1 MLHMKFAIKVLPKH
15 AYLTSS
21 VIILAFFFYFFYKA
35 SIAYLIHKELY
46 GSGMD
51 VLVSLRIAL
60 AGIMLLLLLLL
71 FQFTR
76 IKEFKSQK
84 TIITGIF
91 IGWSSLFIILL
102 LINQELIY
110 FIISCGLAS
119 FVNLL
124 SLFTLVDLIK
134 EERNTLTDKEIYLLQ
149 KLAKKK

>member
-1 MLHMKFAIKVLPKH
+1 
-15 AYLTSS
+15 
-21 VIILAFFFYFFYKA
+21 
-35 SIAYLIHKELY
+35 
-46 GSGMD
+46 MD
-51 VLVSLRIAL
+51 VLISLRIAL

-71 FQFTR
+71 FQFAR

-91 IGWSSLFIILL
+91 IGWSSLLIILL
-102 LINQELIY
+102 LINRELIY

>member
-1 MLHMKFAIKVLPKH
+1 MPQLQQSVTIIEYYMGVGTGGLKPPRFVDLHQA
-15 AYLTSS
+15 
-21 VIILAFFFYFFYKA
+21 
-35 SIAYLIHKELY
+35 
-46 GSGMD
+46 
-51 VLVSLRIAL
+51 
-60 AGIMLLLLLLL
+60 
-71 FQFTR
+71 
-76 IKEFKSQK
+76 FKSQK

-91 IGWSSLFIILL
+91 IGWSSLLIILL
-102 LINQELIY
+102 LINRELIY

>member
-1 MLHMKFAIKVLPKH
+1 
-15 AYLTSS
+15 
-21 VIILAFFFYFFYKA
+21 
-35 SIAYLIHKELY
+35 
-46 GSGMD
+46 MD

-71 FQFTR
+71 FQFAR

-91 IGWSSLFIILL
+91 IGWSSLLIILL
-102 LINQELIY
+102 LINRELIY